1 MSDGNKKL
9 KELREKLDSEL
20 VFDVGQLQKEL
31 FELRF
36 KSSAEGL
43 GNPARIRELRREIA
57 RAKTILTERR
67 QGIRGAAF
75 RT

>member
-1 MSDGNKKL
+1 MTSKARL

-20 VFDVGQLQKEL
+20 AFDASELSKRL

-43 GNPARIRELRREIA
+43 ANPSSIGEIRREIA
-57 RAKTILTERR
+57 TIKTILRERELGVR
-67 QGIRGAAF
+67 DAAPKA
-75 RT
+75 

>member
-43 GNPARIRELRREIA
+43 GNPARICELRREIA

-67 QGIRGAAF
+67 QGIRGAAV